1 MSAQKTILQGAIFF
15 AIGVA
20 LWFALSQIDFM
31 SVFSVTENKGKTEEK
46 LGKLIWQSIK
56 KSETIIY
63 DDSVVKPM
71 DKLFSHICKENN
83 IDPKSIEVHIV
94 EKDEINAFALPA
106 GHLIVYSGL
115 LKDCN
120 NESELAGVIGHEI
133 AHIEKDHVMK
143 KLVKEL
149 GLAVIVSMTTGGKG
163 GGMVHEA
170 LQTLSSSAYDRSLES
185 EADMTSVEY
194 LENANLDPAKFADFM
209 YNMSRKAN
217 MPSAVYYISTHPDSE
232 ERALAILEKIKGEKF
247 EIKKI
252 LSDSEWKALTEK

>member
-1 MSAQKTILQGAIFF
+1 MKAQKTIFQGLLFF

-20 LWFALSQIDFM
+20 LWFGLSQFDFM
-31 SVFSVTENKGKTEEK
+31 SLFSVTENKGKTEEK
-46 LGKLIWQSIK
+46 LGELIWESIEK
-56 KSETIIY
+56 TETIIH

-71 DKLFSHICKENN
+71 DKLFTHICKANDIN
-83 IDPKSIEVHIV
+83 PKSIKVHIV

-106 GHLIVYSGL
+106 GHLIVYTGL
-115 LKDCN
+115 LQDCN

-170 LQTLSSSAYDRSLES
+170 LKTLSSSAYDRSLES
-185 EADMTSVEY
+185 EADMTSVDY
-194 LENANLDPAKFADFM
+194 LEKANLNPAKFADFM
-209 YNMSRKAN
+209 YNMSRQTN
-217 MPSAVYYISTHPDSE
+217 LPNAVYYISTHPESE
-232 ERALAILEKIKGEKF
+232 ERALAILDKIKGEKF
-247 EIKKI
+247 KVKKI
-252 LSDSEWKALTEK
+252 LTDTEWKSLTNP